1 MPGFL
6 LHTGAVMNC
15 THGIPAQIPPV
26 QPRVLVGGQPVATL
40 ASLITVAGCPFT
52 LPGPKPQPCL
62 TVKWLMPAAR
72 VLVMGQPALV
82 QPAPGPGQG
91 LCLSPE
97 QAPNGPPLVVFMQ
110 PRVFAT

>member
-6 LHTGAVMNC
+6 LHTGAVINC
-15 THGIPAQIPPV
+15 THAIPAQIPPI
-26 QPRVLVGGQPVATL
+26 QPRVLVSGQPVATM
-40 ASLITVAGCPFT
+40 ASQILVTGCPFT
-52 LPGPKPQPCL
+52 IPGPKPQPCL
-62 TVKWLMPAAR
+62 TIKWLMPATR

-97 QAPNGPPLVVFMQ
+97 QIPNGPPIVAAVQ
-110 PRVFAT
+110 PRVIAT

>member
-6 LHTGAVMNC
+6 LHTNAVLSC

-26 QPRVLVGGQPVATL
+26 QPRVLVSGQPVATM
-40 ASLITVAGCPFT
+40 ASQILVAGCPFT
-52 LPGPKPQPCL
+52 IPGPKPQPCV

-72 VLVMGQPALV
+72 ALVMGQPALV
-82 QPAPGPGQG
+82 QPAPGVGPG

-97 QAPNGPPLVVFMQ
+97 QIPNGPPMVSAVQ
-110 PRVFAT
+110 PRVIAT

>member
-6 LHTGAVMNC
+6 MHTGAVMNC
-15 THGIPAQIPPV
+15 THGMPAQIPPA
-26 QPRVLVGGQPVATL
+26 QPRVLVSGQPVATM
-40 ASLITVAGCPFT
+40 ASLITVTGCPFT

-82 QPAPGPGQG
+82 QPTPGPGQG

-97 QAPNGPPLVVFMQ
+97 QAPNGPPLVAFMQ

>member
-26 QPRVLVGGQPVATL
+26 QPRVLVSGQPVATMT
-40 ASLITVAGCPFT
+40 SLILVAGCPFT
-52 LPGPKPQPCL
+52 IGLKPQPCV

-82 QPAPGPGQG
+82 QPVPGTGPG

-97 QAPNGPPLVVFMQ
+97 QIPNGPPLVGAVQ
-110 PRVFAT
+110 PRVIAT

>member
-1 MPGFL
+1 
-6 LHTGAVMNC
+6 VMNC

-26 QPRVLVGGQPVATL
+26 QPRVLVGGQPVATM

-52 LPGPKPQPCL
+52 VPGPKPQPCL

-82 QPAPGPGQG
+82 QPAPGAGQG